1 MPLYMFFQV
10 WLGLIWLKFYVNK
23 VAVKPLGAQTV
34 DAVGANVL
42 INKVYWLIHLRQL
55 RQPLL
60 NKPNPKLRG
69 TREREEVPNFAYTN
83 TKTLVF
89 IAAKCVS
96 HKYIYQ
102 PNRTKLVAEKVLLDC
117 FECAKVNH

>member
-1 MPLYMFFQV
+1 MVL
-10 WLGLIWLKFYVNK
+10 YVNK

-42 INKVYWLIHLRQL
+42 INK
-55 RQPLL
+55 
-60 NKPNPKLRG
+60 PNPKLRR
-69 TREREEVPNFAYTN
+69 TREREGVPNFAYTN

-89 IAAKCVS
+89 IAAKWVS